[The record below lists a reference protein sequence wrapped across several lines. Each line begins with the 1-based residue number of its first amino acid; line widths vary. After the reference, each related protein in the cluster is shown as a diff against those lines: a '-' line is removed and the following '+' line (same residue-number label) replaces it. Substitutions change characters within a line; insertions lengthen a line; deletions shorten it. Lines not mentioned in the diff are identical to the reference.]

1 MSALAPDELV
11 RLWVEEELAPERAI
25 GQLLQHVA
33 AMQSTLQR
41 QSQTI
46 AQLRSEISSLTTKSV
61 TTTAQSTRHRAN
73 K

>member
-11 RLWVEEELAPERAI
+11 RLWVEEDLAPERAI

-46 AQLRSEISSLTTKSV
+46 AQLRSEISSLSTKSV
-61 TTTAQSTRHRAN
+61 ATTAQSSRHRAN